1 MSSKLGIYE
10 DERRYDVVIEEILD
24 LKLRSVKDRGTKLK
38 IQKLQ
43 QELESI
49 EARLNI

>member
-1 MSSKLGIYE
+1 MPTLGDYE
-10 DERRYDVVIEEILD
+10 DERRHEVIIEEILD
-24 LKLRSVKDRGTKLK
+24 LKLKRKPTQKTKFQ

-49 EARLNI
+49 EARLKI